1 METYLPIIKM
11 MLSDWIAL
19 TLANLYYAGALTFV
33 VFLITAILYSI
44 RIASLKKKNV
54 ASEKARIESEASLNA
69 ALNIAQQQLQAIQ
82 EELIVN
88 IEQMKKDH
96 QLAQKEAERAIRFEE
111 QLSQRNKQI
120 ADVIQT
126 LATSFDLG
134 ERPLPV
140 MGDIKAEGLWQQH
153 DRVITLLTTRLFN
166 EQQAKTQLQQSYQL
180 ETAKCAEKETQLM
193 VLQATLT
200 TQSNEVSRLE
210 KTLEE
215 RTSQLNQQQLEAQR
229 VLAEALEKQLYQTA
243 NTKQQ
248 LSLLEEKLSNKETV
262 INQFEEI
269 KRSDQLKEA
278 TLLTEKKQNVREE
291 PIEIQPL
298 VEVDVAAISESKEA
312 LESPAKDQLGGIS
325 GKFKNIFAKTIEKSI
340 TKKPEQL
347 DVKEERVVIKTITP
361 DVPSSS
367 VALVKEQMAGMT
379 GKFKNL
385 FGKAKQESIAE
396 ESNRVEMK
404 VPMVEIRE
412 VLPEVAK
419 PSVSSVKEE
428 VIGVTGRFNSLFGK
442 ATQKLSVKEP
452 DVIAETQSVKVE
464 TEQLTD
470 VSSKTEKVSV
480 TGKLKGLFG
489 KAK

>member
-193 VLQATLT
+193 ALQATLT

-385 FGKAKQESIAE
+385 LGKAKQESIVE
-396 ESNRVEMK
+396 ESNRVEKK
-404 VPMVEIRE
+404 VPVVEIRE

>member
-1 METYLPIIKM
+1 METYLPIINM

-134 ERPLPV
+134 ERPLPI

-180 ETAKCAEKETQLM
+180 EAAKCAEKETQLM
-193 VLQATLT
+193 ALQATLT
-200 TQSNEVSRLE
+200 TQSNDVSRLE

-215 RTSQLNQQQLEAQR
+215 RTSQLNQQQVEAQR
-229 VLAEALEKQLYQTA
+229 VLAEALEKQLSETA

-248 LSLLEEKLSNKETV
+248 LNLLEEKLSNKETA
-262 INQFEEI
+262 INQFEET
-269 KRSDQLKEA
+269 KRSDQLNEGP
-278 TLLTEKKQNVREE
+278 LLAEKKQNVREE
-291 PIEIQPL
+291 PIETQPL
-298 VEVDVAAISESKEA
+298 VEVDLATVSVSKEV

-325 GKFKNIFAKTIEKSI
+325 GKFKNIFAKTIEESI
-340 TKKPEQL
+340 TKKPQQL
-347 DVKEERVVIKTITP
+347 DAKKERAVIQTIAP

-379 GKFKNL
+379 GKFKNM
-385 FGKAKQESIAE
+385 FGKAKQESIAV
-396 ESNRVEMK
+396 ESNRVEIK
-404 VPMVEIRE
+404 APMVEITD

-419 PSVSSVKEE
+419 PLVSPVKEE
-428 VIGVTGRFNSLFGK
+428 VSGLTGRFNSLFVK
-442 ATQKLSVKEP
+442 ANQKSSVKES
-452 DVIAETQSVKVE
+452 DVIAEVPSVKVE
-464 TEQLTD
+464 QLAD
-470 VSSKTEKVSV
+470 VSIKTEKVSV

>member
-193 VLQATLT
+193 ALQATLT

-298 VEVDVAAISESKEA
+298 VEVDVAAVSELKEA

-385 FGKAKQESIAE
+385 LGKAKQESIVE
-396 ESNRVEMK
+396 ESNRVEKK
-404 VPMVEIRE
+404 VPVVEIRE